1 MTFTSDLDDLIRLGY
16 GDVKRLRN
24 IRDTIKHDNFIIS
37 EDKKYVT
44 SLISM
49 HLRNQP
55 LDESEPRLEPKST
68 DSSSNSASVIIQQ
81 QIRSSTFSSNKKIGI
96 FGGVAAAVAIIII
109 IGFSIQGS
117 DVEVGSN
124 FVSTSKDLI
133 LKIDES
139 SYRNA
144 DIISISGNVISNSRS
159 IELSIEDANDVK
171 IWNEFV
177 SPRNDGQFS
186 TLVIAGGNGW
196 ENNGVYTLIAEQGDL
211 ENEIKFN
218 FRV

>member
-55 LDESEPRLEPKST
+55 LDDSEPRLEPKST

-96 FGGVAAAVAIIII
+96 FGGVAAAVAIIVI